1 MNRFGI
7 PVEGKGI
14 RQLCGTVLVFEA
26 IVIGLAIP
34 VAIVLEHANRGL
46 AGGVGGALA
55 VCAVLIG
62 GVVGRPRMG
71 WALVAGTVLQFLVI
85 ASGVVVTAM
94 YTLGVIFA
102 ALWFTGIW
110 LARRHATPPVAP
122 PPSDIAPPP
131 SDIEPA
137 PHPVPTPTPTPTPV
151 PTLTPPGPAT
161 PVPTPGPAT
170 PTDN

>member
-1 MNRFGI
+1 MNRFNI
-7 PVEGKGI
+7 PTEGKGI

-34 VAIVLEHANRGL
+34 VAIVLEHANRAL

-62 GVVGRPRMG
+62 GVVGRPRMA

-85 ASGVVVTAM
+85 ASGVVVSAM
-94 YTLGVIFA
+94 YTLGAIFA

-110 LARRHATPPVAP
+110 LARRHATPPAAPSPVDPPPLPGGVAP
-122 PPSDIAPPP
+122 PPGGSGP
-131 SDIEPA
+131 S
-137 PHPVPTPTPTPTPV
+137 PHPVPSS
-151 PTLTPPGPAT
+151 PAD
-161 PVPTPGPAT
+161 G
-170 PTDN
+170 